1 MELVYWLILF
11 SWVAVIWFSKKTSNF
26 AFYPAFVLFIIAA
39 VLTVFGLRSL
49 AEPIMRISFIGWLIG
64 IFKALM
70 EYKKSNRLS

>member
-1 MELVYWLILF
+1 MELLYWLILF
-11 SWVAVIWFSKKTSNF
+11 SWIAVMWFSKKDSNF
-26 AFYPAFVLFIIAA
+26 AFYPAIVLFIIAA

-70 EYKKSNRLS
+70 EYKKNNRLS